1 MKKVLPIIF
10 FLMNEFS
17 IAYEEFPIA
26 SFYTDL
32 KINYGKISS
41 ACEII
46 SSYQI
51 ESFLDY
57 SCDENSILYASPLD
71 TTVSVGVMF
80 ADGFFWLDRFTQYC
94 EGNLGNGW
102 TTAGKKGTLPFSE
115 ILAVEFMRWQDLGI
129 IGISKDSAKIFI
141 TQMIDS
147 MKKQSRCEDIDL
159 ADGSGSVFNL
169 PGCCSLVESPSAISL
184 RPKAVRNFKA
194 VKISQGRFHIDG
206 VLNGTEFFLFDLNG
220 KLLKREVFRGLAI
233 EVPMVPAILEIDGK
247 AVLLK

>member
-1 MKKVLPIIF
+1 MKKVLSVIF

-17 IAYEEFPIA
+17 TAYEEFPIA
-26 SFYTDL
+26 SFYADL

-46 SSYQI
+46 SFYQI
-51 ESFLDY
+51 ESFFDY

-94 EGNLGNGW
+94 EGNLGDGW

-115 ILAVEFMRWQDLGI
+115 ILAVEFMRWQELGI
-129 IGISKDSAKIFI
+129 IDISKDSAKIFI
-141 TQMIDS
+141 TNMIDS
-147 MKKQSRCEDIDL
+147 MKKQSSCEDIDL

-169 PGCCSLVESPSAISL
+169 HGCCSLVESPSAIFPRSN
-184 RPKAVRNFKA
+184 ASRNFKA
-194 VKISQGRFHIDG
+194 TKVPGNRFRIAGVPDG
-206 VLNGTEFFLFDLNG
+206 SEYRLFDLNG
-220 KLLKREVFRGLAI
+220 KLLKRDVYTGAAI
-233 EVPMVPAILEIDGK
+233 ESPMLPAILDVGGK
-247 AVLLK
+247 AVLLE